1 MKRTSKV
8 SKVKKMSRQ
17 TYPTKKALKE
27 RRFRQR
33 EADRKQFEKPL
44 RKFIEHKYVDI
55 YEEYNQLYQTMVRNH
70 PGVKNL
76 LETSTFKDA
85 IGQTTRNAICQTVPT
100 DILSTALKETF
111 GQNMFEQTEVV
122 NAASDEP
129 RSPEEINS
137 QNDDQN
143 QQDQAVS
150 DEIDKDDEPRSPEEI
165 NSQNDDQNQQD
176 QAVSDEIAENEALE
190 AERALIDLRNEADSI
205 IEELVQNEFIRD
217 ILDPQP
223 EDEGIELNTFD
234 DMMFDAIEDF
244 DFELEVEQPDEGYD
258 W

>member
-1 MKRTSKV
+1 MN
-8 SKVKKMSRQ
+8 
-17 TYPTKKALKE
+17 
-27 RRFRQR
+27 
-33 EADRKQFEKPL
+33 
-44 RKFIEHKYVDI
+44 I

-70 PGVKNL
+70 PGVRNL
-76 LETSTFKDA
+76 IETNTFRDA

-111 GQNMFEQTEVV
+111 GQNMFEQMEVV
-122 NAASDEP
+122 NTTVEADAQNQQDQAASDKDDEP
-129 RSPEEINS
+129 RAPEEINS
-137 QNDDQN
+137 QSDDQNQQDQAASDKDDEPRAPEGINSQSDDQN

-150 DEIDKDDEPRSPEEI
+150 DKDDEPRAPEGI
-165 NSQNDDQNQQD
+165 NSQSDDQNQQD
-176 QAVSDEIAENEALE
+176 QAVSDGIAQNEARQ
-190 AERALIDLRNEADSI
+190 AESALVDLRNEADSI
-205 IEELVQNEFIRD
+205 IEELVQNEFVRD
-217 ILDPQP
+217 ILDSEP